1 MRPSRGTAS
10 AAKTIGAAALLPE
23 QDRLRLEAELEAH
36 GNAVQQAT
44 GRLHQAEL
52 AAAKQPESADCAVL
66 RVAAQAAASAHAA
79 AIARHADAR
88 NATERLAKVGQQ
100 LAEIDSRSEEVRR
113 TYETVGVLA
122 DVANGGNSNKVSF
135 QRWVLG
141 VYLDEVLVAASRKLF
156 AMSKRY
162 YLQREREPASRGRA
176 SGLDLAV
183 FDEFSGTTRPAVTLS
198 GGESFLAALALA
210 LGLAETVQEHAAGIP
225 LETIFVDE
233 GFGALDSD
241 SLELAI
247 DALMELQQGGRLVGV
262 ISHVPELRQ
271 VIPARLEV
279 RGGSGGSST
288 RFIVP

>member
-1 MRPSRGTAS
+1 M
-10 AAKTIGAAALLPE
+10 
-23 QDRLRLEAELEAH
+23 
-36 GNAVQQAT
+36 
-44 GRLHQAEL
+44 
-52 AAAKQPESADCAVL
+52 
-66 RVAAQAAASAHAA
+66 
-79 AIARHADAR
+79 
-88 NATERLAKVGQQ
+88 
-100 LAEIDSRSEEVRR
+100 
-113 TYETVGVLA
+113 
-122 DVANGGNSNKVSF
+122 SF

-141 VYLDEVLVAASRKLF
+141 VYLDEVLLVASRKLF
-156 AMSKRY
+156 AMSEGRY
-162 YLQREREPASRGRA
+162 QLQRQREVAGRGRA

-183 FDEFSGTTRPAVTLS
+183 FDEFSGTSRPAVTLS

-210 LGLAETVQEHAAGIP
+210 LGLAETVQEHAAGVP

-247 DALMELQQGGRLVGV
+247 DALMELQLGGRLVGV

-288 RFIVP
+288 RFVVP